1 MITKQM
7 QTVAD
12 FEALSYYTLCRLSD
26 ATRYANP
33 IRALPIRIADG
44 EYKGVL
50 VTDDL
55 GNFVSFN

>member
-1 MITKQM
+1 MVTKKM

-33 IRALPIRIADG
+33 IRALPIRIAQG
-44 EYKGVL
+44 EYRGEL
-50 VTDDL
+50 ITDDL
-55 GNFVSFN
+55 GNFISFA